1 VKLNKAELE
10 WITKVQ
16 GILDECPSKRL
27 GFYTIGDSEV
37 SIYDLRKEE
46 KIGDILDE
54 GRHDFCGAV
63 IEVGADTETYL
74 TFPANVHSTSG

>member
-16 GILDECPSKRL
+16 KILDDCPSKRL
-27 GFYTIGDSEV
+27 GFFTIGDNSV
-37 SIYDLRKEE
+37 TIYDLRKET

-54 GRHDFCGAV
+54 GRQEFCGAV
-63 IEVGADTETYL
+63 IEAGADTGMFL